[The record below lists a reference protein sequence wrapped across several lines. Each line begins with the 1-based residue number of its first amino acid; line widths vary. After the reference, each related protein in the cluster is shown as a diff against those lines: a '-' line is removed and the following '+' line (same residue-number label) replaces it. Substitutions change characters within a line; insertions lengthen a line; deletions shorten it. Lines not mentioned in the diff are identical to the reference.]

1 MTKVYHRVWFCRRSR
16 PNRYD
21 HLDRRVQKI
30 TSSATHT
37 YFYDGWMLIKEI
49 VANTN
54 GTTDVIEYHWGKD
67 LSGTIGGAGG
77 VGGLLE
83 KRREFAVWLL
93 NAMLCCVHVV

>member
-1 MTKVYHRVWFCRRSR
+1 MQTKKTICKRRLRSS
-16 PNRYD
+16 RYD
-21 HLDRRVQKI
+21 HIDRRVQKI
-30 TSSATHT
+30 TPAATHT
-37 YFYDGWMLIKEI
+37 YFYDGWLLIKEI
-49 VANTN
+49 VASTN

>member
-1 MTKVYHRVWFCRRSR
+1 MTNVYRRVWFHIRS
-16 PNRYD
+16 RYD

-30 TSSATHT
+30 TPEATHT
-37 YFYDGWMLIKEI
+37 YFYDGWMLVKEI

-77 VGGLLE
+77 VGGLL
-83 KRREFAVWLL
+83 
-93 NAMLCCVHVV
+93 